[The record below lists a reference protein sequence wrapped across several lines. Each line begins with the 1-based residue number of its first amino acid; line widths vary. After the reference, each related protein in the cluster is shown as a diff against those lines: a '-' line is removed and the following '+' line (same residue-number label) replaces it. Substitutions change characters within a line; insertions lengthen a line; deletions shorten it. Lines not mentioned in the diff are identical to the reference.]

1 MSHRGVQLEVPRT
14 LGQQGAP
21 QGVLVHVFASK
32 ALKVSQLHGR
42 NPETTMP
49 VFINNL
55 KYLIMLMLPAHRKEK
70 GILEIARNVIIF
82 IKVIP
87 NYMI

>member
-1 MSHRGVQLEVPRT
+1 MRT
-14 LGQQGAP
+14 S
-21 QGVLVHVFASK
+21 ASK
-32 ALKVSQLHGR
+32 ALSGSQLHGW

-70 GILEIARNVIIF
+70 GILEITGNVIIF

>member
-1 MSHRGVQLEVPRT
+1 
-14 LGQQGAP
+14 
-21 QGVLVHVFASK
+21 
-32 ALKVSQLHGR
+32 
-42 NPETTMP
+42 MP

-70 GILEIARNVIIF
+70 GILEITGNVIIF

>member
-1 MSHRGVQLEVPRT
+1 MC
-14 LGQQGAP
+14 A
-21 QGVLVHVFASK
+21 FASK
-32 ALKVSQLHGR
+32 ALNISQLQGW

-55 KYLIMLMLPAHRKEK
+55 KYLIMRMLPAHRKEK
-70 GILEIARNVIIF
+70 GILEITGNVIIF

>member
-1 MSHRGVQLEVPRT
+1 MTGSA
-14 LGQQGAP
+14 GAR
-21 QGVLVHVFASK
+21 K
-32 ALKVSQLHGR
+32 ALKVSLLHGW
-42 NPETTMP
+42 NHETTMP

-55 KYLIMLMLPAHRKEK
+55 KYLIMFMLPAHRKEK
-70 GILEIARNVIIF
+70 GILEISGNVIIF

>member
-1 MSHRGVQLEVPRT
+1 
-14 LGQQGAP
+14 
-21 QGVLVHVFASK
+21 
-32 ALKVSQLHGR
+32 
-42 NPETTMP
+42 MP

-55 KYLIMLMLPAHRKEK
+55 IMFMLPAHRKEK
-70 GILEIARNVIIF
+70 DILEIAGNVIIF